1 MLLFLWHE
9 ASGQE
14 KGQTLPAGSVTF
26 CSYNLRNWL
35 AMDRFDGE
43 KTIPGASKPEEEKEA
58 VVAIINAIHPDILGV
73 CEIGGERD
81 LKDLQ
86 QRLKAKGLDLPNATS
101 AHGGD
106 PSRKLGLLTRFPI
119 VERNHQTDLTYQIGS
134 LTLPFQRGILNATVK
149 VTDDFSFICLGTH
162 LKSMRPIPEADQA
175 LMRRN
180 EAHLVRRHIDAILAG
195 DPGAR
200 IILYGDFNEHRNE
213 PAIDEIIGSREG
225 ETFMTDVKLWDRN
238 GEVWTHFWDAA
249 DSYARLDYFF
259 VSRALRNHVDFKK
272 SFVYS
277 KREYYKA
284 SDHRPIVLNISLKPL
299 GTGTPDYTGASKS
312 NTP

>member
-1 MLLFLWHE
+1 MLLFICLS
-9 ASGQE
+9 APGQE
-14 KGQTLPAGSVTF
+14 KRAPTTTVESITF

-43 KTIPGASKPEEEKEA
+43 KTTPGASKPEEEKEA
-58 VVAIINAIHPDILGV
+58 VVAIIAAIHPDILGV
-73 CEIGGERD
+73 CETGGEDD

-86 QRLKAKGLDLPNATS
+86 RRLKSKGLDLGSSTVGQ
-101 AHGGD
+101 GGD
-106 PSRKLGLLTRFPI
+106 PTRKLGLLTRFPI
-119 VERNHQTDLTYQIGS
+119 VAQNHQTNLTYQIGA
-134 LTLPFQRGILNATVK
+134 LTLPFQRGILDATVK
-149 VTDDFSFICLGTH
+149 VTDSFQITCLGAH

-180 EAHLVRRHIDAILAG
+180 EAHLVRRHIDGILA
-195 DPGAR
+195 AR
-200 IILYGDFNEHRNE
+200 PDANLVLYGDFNEHRNE
-213 PAIDEIIGSREG
+213 PAIDEIIGSRAS

-259 VSRALRNHVDFKK
+259 VSKALRSHIDFKK

-277 KREYYKA
+277 KREFYKA
-284 SDHRPIVLNISLKPL
+284 SDHRPIVITISVNPL
-299 GTGTPDYTGASKS
+299 GSGEP
-312 NTP
+312 